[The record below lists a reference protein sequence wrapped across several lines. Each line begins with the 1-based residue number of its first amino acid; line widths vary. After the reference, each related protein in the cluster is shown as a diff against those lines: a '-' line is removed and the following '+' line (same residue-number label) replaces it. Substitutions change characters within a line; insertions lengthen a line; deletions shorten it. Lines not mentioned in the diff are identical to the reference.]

1 MKYLKLLFV
10 VNAPEFFLS
19 HRLPL
24 ALAARDAGYSVQ
36 IATGPG
42 LACKQIK
49 ALGFAHHCLPIS
61 RSGIKPWLELY
72 SLWSLWRLLHRLK
85 PDIVHLVTIKPVLY
99 GGLMARLTGI
109 PAVVAAI
116 SGLGSVFVTRSRF
129 TRWLRYGVKLLYRL
143 ALAHPRLIAIFQNP
157 DDQSTLIELG
167 TVREDQTILIRGSG
181 VSLTNYPFKPEPEG
195 GPVVTFASRLLIEKG
210 VLEFVAAARILKKR
224 GILSRFWL
232 VGQPDHGNP
241 SSISYEEVERWQK
254 EGIIDY
260 LGYRTDIAYIFSCTN
275 LVVLPSYREGLPKVL
290 IEAAACGRAIVTT
303 DVPGCRDA
311 IEPKITGLVVPV
323 RDATALAN
331 AIEQLLSDARL
342 RQSMGVAG
350 RELAE
355 QEYGIDKVMAAHL
368 KIYQE
373 LMESCALR

>member
-1 MKYLKLLFV
+1 M
-10 VNAPEFFLS
+10 S
-19 HRLPL
+19 
-24 ALAARDAGYSVQ
+24 
-36 IATGPG
+36 
-42 LACKQIK
+42 
-49 ALGFAHHCLPIS
+49 
-61 RSGIKPWLELY
+61 
-72 SLWSLWRLLHRLK
+72 
-85 PDIVHLVTIKPVLY
+85 
-99 GGLMARLTGI
+99 
-109 PAVVAAI
+109 
-116 SGLGSVFVTRSRF
+116 
-129 TRWLRYGVKLLYRL
+129 
-143 ALAHPRLIAIFQNP
+143 
-157 DDQSTLIELG
+157 
-167 TVREDQTILIRGSG
+167 
-181 VSLTNYPFKPEPEG
+181 
-195 GPVVTFASRLLIEKG
+195 PVVTFASRLLIEKG
-210 VLEFVAAARILKKR
+210 VFEFVAAARILKMR

-241 SSISYEEVERWQK
+241 SSISYEDVERWQK
-254 EGIIDY
+254 EGLIEY

-311 IEPKITGLVVPV
+311 IEPNITGLLVPV

-331 AIEQLLSDARL
+331 AIEKLLSDADL

-373 LMESCALR
+373 LMESCASR